1 MEGCKWDTSLQNRD
15 WKIIWDY
22 GLSLT
27 CIQRQLVELKR
38 QWEMEG
44 ATFSLIRRLF
54 PWILLFIDGPRQ
66 KNKDLIPKISEDRD
80 IGTVRVKCS
89 SLFQRWCVAGLGQL
103 CHCHLMLLVGKVMGV
118 ALMCRW
124 GLWAAACPAVSP
136 WFAPR
141 GTQDKEGSQP
151 VRGYIAKGRDTAQW
165 GGVSQAQAFG
175 GGLWLSLLCV
185 QVFHGYMLEKIGYFW
200 VATWFGVMTMPFK
213 T

>member
-1 MEGCKWDTSLQNRD
+1 MHTKTVGRIEKTVGDERSNFLIHKEALSMDPSLHWWPKTKKQGPDT
-15 WKIIWDY
+15 
-22 GLSLT
+22 
-27 CIQRQLVELKR
+27 
-38 QWEMEG
+38 
-44 ATFSLIRRLF
+44 
-54 PWILLFIDGPRQ
+54 
-66 KNKDLIPKISEDRD
+66 KDIPEDRD

-124 GLWAAACPAVSP
+124 GLWAAARPAVSP
-136 WFAPR
+136 WFAPH

-151 VRGYIAKGRDTAQW
+151 VRGHIAKGRDTAQW

-185 QVFHGYMLEKIGYFW
+185 QVFHGYMLEKIGYLW
-200 VATWFGVMTMPFK
+200 VATWFGLMTMPFK